1 MARESCPPCAR
12 GPWRGAEGGQEAA
25 GVGSGPAPI
34 KHLLGSKKE
43 ENPRSTRNMGNGNF
57 KEGLKKNDRFFP
69 EREKKNETLGG
80 FMAFSL

>member
-34 KHLLGSKKE
+34 KHLLLGSKKE

-57 KEGLKKNDRFFP
+57 KEGLKKMTD
-69 EREKKNETLGG
+69 
-80 FMAFSL
+80 FSLKGKRKMKKILTSFLGD